1 MAVINVRAKD
11 DTVERLKKIAEKT
24 NSSQAEVISKSLDVL
39 DDFMIC
45 KMEMTEN
52 EINQLP
58 LHLKL
63 IFKKI

>member
-1 MAVINVRAKD
+1 MAVINVRAKN
-11 DTVERLKKIAEKT
+11 DTVERLKKIAEQT

>member
-11 DTVERLKKIAEKT
+11 DTVERLKKIADQT
-24 NSSQAEVISKSLDVL
+24 NSSQAEVVSKSLDVL

-45 KMEMTEN
+45 KMEMTED

>member
-11 DTVERLKKIAEKT
+11 DTVERLKKIAEQT

>member
-11 DTVERLKKIAEKT
+11 DTVERLKKIAEQT
-24 NSSQAEVISKSLDVL
+24 NSSQAEVISKSLDIL

-45 KMEMTEN
+45 KAEMTED